1 MSLDNQQSNLSTA
14 DQIVG
19 LVVFL
24 IPVTIYLSFN
34 IWVMALNDLD
44 VDVIVF
50 SLLCQVYFDYTDDD
64 EKVNRFSTLIV
75 MVLSY

>member
-1 MSLDNQQSNLSTA
+1 
-14 DQIVG
+14 
-19 LVVFL
+19 
-24 IPVTIYLSFN
+24 
-34 IWVMALNDLD
+34 MALNDLD

>member
-1 MSLDNQQSNLSTA
+1 MSMDNQQSNLSTA

-50 SLLCQVYFDYTDDD
+50 SLLCQVYFDYAD

>member
-1 MSLDNQQSNLSTA
+1 
-14 DQIVG
+14 
-19 LVVFL
+19 
-24 IPVTIYLSFN
+24 
-34 IWVMALNDLD
+34 MALNDLD

-50 SLLCQVYFDYTDDD
+50 SLLCQVYFDYTD

>member
-24 IPVTIYLSFN
+24 ISVTIYLSFN
-34 IWVMALNDLD
+34 I
-44 VDVIVF
+44 
-50 SLLCQVYFDYTDDD
+50 
-64 EKVNRFSTLIV
+64 
-75 MVLSY
+75 